1 MLILNN
7 KYLLYIFFGLYFISM
22 ILYPLCESKGDW
34 NYIQYTW
41 YSWQSFNAGVLLFF
55 SSIVGLKI
63 ATYNEKEERRRN
75 LLKAKAL
82 LPDALSELSTY
93 LESSGSFLK
102 AVLIKTQE
110 KDTKKPLENQP
121 PDLPMN
127 YKNIFANCIH
137 FGEPDVADYLI
148 FILGRL
154 QVHNSRINS
163 LSRNFDEVIPN
174 KLFYNTIISYLYCFA
189 ELKTLIDK
197 LYPYARGLEKLDTTN
212 LVLNDYLNVY
222 HHFDIWPDDYE
233 GLKEATER
241 FIQRNNKDIRN

>member
-82 LPDALSELSTY
+82 
-93 LESSGSFLK
+93 
-102 AVLIKTQE
+102 
-110 KDTKKPLENQP
+110 
-121 PDLPMN
+121 
-127 YKNIFANCIH
+127 
-137 FGEPDVADYLI
+137 
-148 FILGRL
+148 
-154 QVHNSRINS
+154 
-163 LSRNFDEVIPN
+163 
-174 KLFYNTIISYLYCFA
+174 
-189 ELKTLIDK
+189 
-197 LYPYARGLEKLDTTN
+197 
-212 LVLNDYLNVY
+212 
-222 HHFDIWPDDYE
+222 
-233 GLKEATER
+233 
-241 FIQRNNKDIRN
+241 